1 MEILIVTGMSGAGKS
16 TVIKAMEDIGYFCA
30 DNIPPS
36 LFLSFILLIKE
47 SDLTVDKLGIV
58 VDCRLKKEL
67 LRMDENLK
75 LLQINGYK
83 YKILFVDADNEVL
96 LRRYKET
103 RRMHPLFNES
113 NSLSNAIEDER
124 KMLEGMKAQADYVVD
139 TTNLSSMQFV
149 KKIKDIFSQ
158 SIEDKITI
166 TSLSFGYK
174 HGIPRDCDL
183 VFDVRCLPNPYY
195 IPDLKEKTGL
205 QKEVQ
210 DYVMN
215 NEESQELLQKITEL
229 VDFLLPLYI
238 KENKA
243 NLVIGFGCTGGQ
255 HRSVTFAEIC
265 GNHLKQLGCKVNIDH
280 RDVKI

>member
-47 SDLTVDKLGIV
+47 SDMNVDKLGIV

-75 LLQINGYK
+75 LLKINGYK

-149 KKIKDIFSQ
+149 QKIKDIFSQ

-215 NEESQELLQKITEL
+215 NEESQELLKKINEL

-255 HRSVTFAEIC
+255 HRSVTFAEIF